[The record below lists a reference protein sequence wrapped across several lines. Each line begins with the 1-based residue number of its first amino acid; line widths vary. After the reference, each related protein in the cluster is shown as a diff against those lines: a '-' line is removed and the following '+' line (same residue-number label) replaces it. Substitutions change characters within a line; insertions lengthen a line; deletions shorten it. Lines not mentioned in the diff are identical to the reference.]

1 MMVDVVTPIHSIPL
15 DSSQTNASLGLAAE
29 RIEERERGP
38 GWVPLVALR
47 MTTQGPGVDN
57 RERWKRRA

>member
-1 MMVDVVTPIHSIPL
+1 MMVEVVTPIHSIPL

-38 GWVPLVALR
+38 G
-47 MTTQGPGVDN
+47 
-57 RERWKRRA
+57 